1 MEFIGTKRLKKE
13 IAKRISASENYAK
26 KSLVLWGSHSRSIVE
41 RIVKECCLEYYK
53 ANKPADGCWFMQAN
67 TTFDTAKIN
76 DIRVIETSDDFLSE
90 GQYAEHRKGIFI
102 ADTFDVLF
110 EKDAPAFISLVNTH
124 KNNVGELAAGWAF
137 VACVESGKSSS
148 LTPDVFNQNCEQYF
162 FVPDFDEWADYVVK
176 RKGKAAQIVV
186 DYIKGNGNPASVLG
200 KWFMPVIVS
209 QGNKSL
215 TTYFDAYIWEK
226 VIIDEFSEELEEAK
240 ELSKVRIGKI
250 RMRLQGVTAGWKTTI
265 GEDFCDYLKSLQPE

>member
-1 MEFIGTKRLKKE
+1 MEFIGTKRLKEE
-13 IAKRISASENYAK
+13 IEKRISAPENYAK
-26 KSLVLWGSHSRSIVE
+26 RSLVLWGSHSRSIVE

-53 ANKPADGCWFMQAN
+53 TNKPADGCWFMQAN

-76 DIRVIETSDDFLSE
+76 DIRVIETRDYFLSE
-90 GQYAEHRKGIFI
+90 GHYAEHRKGIFI
-102 ADTFDVLF
+102 ADTFYVDY
-110 EKDAPAFISLVNTH
+110 ENDIPAFISLVNTH

-200 KWFMPVIVS
+200 KWFKPVTVN
-209 QGNKSL
+209 QGNKSS
-215 TTYFDAYIWEK
+215 TTYFDAYKWEN
-226 VIIDEFSEELEEAK
+226 IIDNLRDELEDAK
-240 ELSKVRIGKI
+240 ELNKVRVGVI
-250 RMRLQGVTAGWKTTI
+250 RMHIRGITGGWNTTI
-265 GEDFCDYLKSLQPE
+265 GEDFCDFLKSLQSE